1 MSLNSTDN
9 YPMTLLKAQPIIDNI
24 IPKIPAGLHL
34 AVILVGDDI
43 ASQIYVDKK
52 SQALEQTGGKLH
64 IFKYTTDISQEELI
78 IEIQNLNKDKSI
90 DGIIVQLP
98 LPPFIEEQAILNSI
112 HPTKDADGLTD
123 YWLGKLFQSRIS
135 ETLSPIIP
143 ATPRGILL
151 LFEHYDITLIGKTIL
166 IINDSVLVG
175 KPLATLLPAYG
186 ATPIL
191 AHRETHNLEELI
203 QLSDIIVSA
212 TGNPDI
218 LKNILFK
225 ENQILID
232 VGIVRDENNHIR
244 GDIYHK
250 DFALEGVV
258 TPVPGGIGPLT
269 VWALIHNLAILKD
282 LKEQHK
288 KNTL

>member
-1 MSLNSTDN
+1 MSLLT
-9 YPMTLLKAQPIIDNI
+9 AQPIIETI
-24 IPKIPAGLHL
+24 IPQIPKELHL
-34 AVILVGDDI
+34 AVILVGNDI

-52 SQALEQTGGKLH
+52 SKALEQTGGKLH
-64 IFKYTTDISQEELI
+64 LFQYDSNISQEELI
-78 IEIQNLNKDKSI
+78 TEIQNLNRDTSI
-90 DGIIVQLP
+90 DGIIIQLP
-98 LPPFIEEQAILNSI
+98 LPPFIEEQVVLNTI
-112 HPTKDADGLTD
+112 HPSKDADGLTD

-135 ETLSPIIP
+135 NTLSPIIP
-143 ATPRGILL
+143 ATPRGIIL
-151 LFEHYDITLIGKTIL
+151 LFEHYDIPLIGKTVLIL
-166 IINDSVLVG
+166 NDSVLVG

-218 LKNILFK
+218 LKNIKFK
-225 ENQILID
+225 DNQVLVD

-250 DFALEGVV
+250 DFAFAGGI

-282 LKEQHK
+282 LKEKHIQ
-288 KNTL
+288 NTL